1 VLSCGQGSELEES
14 KIMKLGIKK
23 TKTRSMLNF
32 FVQIGLGVVLT
43 ISAALAVSQP
53 AKKKALFV
61 WGGWEGHEP
70 KQCVD
75 IFAPWLKEQGFE
87 VEISHTLDSYLDVS
101 KLKSLDL
108 IVHIFT
114 MSDIKPEQE
123 QGLEEAIKS
132 GVGLA
137 GWHGGLADA
146 HRSNV
151 EYEFMVGGQW
161 VAHPGGVIP
170 YRVNIID
177 HDDPITRGLSDFN
190 MNSEQYYMHVD
201 PVVEVLATTTFSG
214 EHAFWIEGVV
224 MPVVWKKMY
233 GKGRVFYTSL
243 GHVAK
248 DFDVPEARE
257 IVKRGLLWA
266 ARVIGEDARTQV
278 IRYK

>member
-1 VLSCGQGSELEES
+1 MTGGVKAILSLA
-14 KIMKLGIKK
+14 II
-23 TKTRSMLNF
+23 F
-32 FVQIGLGVVLT
+32 VLT
-43 ISAALAVSQP
+43 AAAMPDSAQTG
-53 AKKKALFV
+53 KTKKALFV

-75 IFAPWLKEQGFE
+75 IFAPWLQEQGFE
-87 VEISHTLDSYLDVS
+87 VEVSHALDSYLDIE
-101 KLKSLDL
+101 KLKTLDL

-123 QGLEEAIKS
+123 KGLEEAVKN

-146 HRSNV
+146 HRSSV

-161 VAHPGGVIP
+161 VAHPGGIIP
-170 YRVNIID
+170 YRVNIIN
-177 HDDPITRGLSDFN
+177 HNDPITKGLSDFN
-190 MNSEQYYMHVD
+190 MNSEQYYMQVD
-201 PVVEVLATTTFSG
+201 PIVEVLATTTFSG
-214 EHAFWIEGVV
+214 QYAPWIEGVV

-266 ARVIGEDARTQV
+266 ARVSGSDARPQTGP
-278 IRYK
+278 KK